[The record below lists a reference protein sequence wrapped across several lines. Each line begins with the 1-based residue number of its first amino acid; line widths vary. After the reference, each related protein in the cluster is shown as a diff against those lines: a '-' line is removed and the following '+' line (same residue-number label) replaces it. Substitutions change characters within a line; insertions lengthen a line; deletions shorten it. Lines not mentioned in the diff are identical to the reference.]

1 MVHIADAL
9 GANVIAVDPAADKLE
24 KAEELGTD
32 ETVDVTQVQDV
43 PQAVKGHTPSSRG
56 AEVSVD
62 ALGVAETCRNS
73 VNSLCKGGQN
83 LQIGFT
89 TSEEEGEVS
98 LPVDTIVMDDREFVG
113 PFGMPPHECE
123 EIFSMMEQDRIDPGK
138 IVSETVS
145 LEDVPDVIAS
155 VDDYETVGIPVCDE
169 F

>member
-1 MVHIADAL
+1 M
-9 GANVIAVDPAADKLE
+9 
-24 KAEELGTD
+24 
-32 ETVDVTQVQDV
+32 
-43 PQAVKGHTPSSRG
+43 
-56 AEVSVD
+56 
-62 ALGVAETCRNS
+62 
-73 VNSLCKGGQN
+73 NSLCKGGQN
-83 LQIGFT
+83 LRIGLT

-113 PFGMPPHECE
+113 SFGMPPKCE
-123 EIFSMMEQDRIDPGK
+123 EIFSMREQDRIDPGK